1 MAVTSRR
8 WGTGRQLAICA
19 AVAGIAGGCQLRA
32 AERSDPPDE
41 DRAPH
46 VTATSDVE
54 AGRYLVIVG
63 GCNDCHTNGY
73 MESEGNV
80 PEESWLAGSPV
91 GWRGPWGTTY
101 ARNLRLLVQDLSED
115 AWVATLRERNALPP
129 MPWMNVNQMSESDA
143 RALHRYIRSLGPTGE
158 RMPAV
163 VPPGQEPTTPF
174 ILLEPVAPG
183 SK

>member
-1 MAVTSRR
+1 MA
-8 WGTGRQLAICA
+8 G
-19 AVAGIAGGCQLRA
+19 
-32 AERSDPPDE
+32 
-41 DRAPH
+41 
-46 VTATSDVE
+46 SDVE
-54 AGRYLVIVG
+54 AGRYLVIMG
-63 GCNDCHTNGY
+63 GCNDCHTDGY
-73 MESEGNV
+73 MQSEGNI

-115 AWVATLRERNALPP
+115 AWVTTLRERKALPP
-129 MPWMNVNQMSESDA
+129 MPWMNVNQMSATDA

-158 RMPAV
+158 RLPTI

-174 ILLEPVAPG
+174 ILLEPVAPE